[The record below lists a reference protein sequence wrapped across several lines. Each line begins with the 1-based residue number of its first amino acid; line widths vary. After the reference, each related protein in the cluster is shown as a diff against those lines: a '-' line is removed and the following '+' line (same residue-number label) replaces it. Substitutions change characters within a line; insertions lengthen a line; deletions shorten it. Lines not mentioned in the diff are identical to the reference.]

1 VATFSSADGAAE
13 STILTPSPLDW
24 DIDSRPVTTP
34 TKTQRVT
41 KAARNYADVLW
52 SRREFAWY
60 MAMGNLRSRNA
71 STALGLV
78 WWVLNPLLMGLVYY
92 VVFGLILDVSRDLS
106 YLLSGIFV
114 FYYTSTAM
122 TSGANSIIL
131 NTRMLVNLQ
140 FPRLIMPITALIET
154 AIGFLVSI
162 PALYLII
169 GPRYGIWPTMQ
180 FLWIFPL
187 AFVIQTVFNLG
198 LASLAARLAVP
209 FRDILNLLP
218 HLLRIW
224 LYLSPILYTADL
236 YDRLPEP
243 WSTIAKVA
251 NPMVPIL
258 DVYRSALLGYP
269 FDPMQMLFAAV
280 WAIGIAAFAVTI
292 FVRFE
297 GRMARY
303 L

>member
-1 VATFSSADGAAE
+1 MVTETRTSRLRRATSNY
-13 STILTPSPLDW
+13 LD
-24 DIDSRPVTTP
+24 S
-34 TKTQRVT
+34 
-41 KAARNYADVLW
+41 LW

-92 VVFGLILDVSRDLS
+92 VVFGIILNVSRDLS

-114 FYYTSTAM
+114 FYYTSTSVTA
-122 TSGANSIIL
+122 GANSIIQ
-131 NTRMLVNLQ
+131 NTKLLVNLQ
-140 FPRLIMPITALIET
+140 FPRLIMPITALLES
-154 AIGFLVSI
+154 AVGFLVSI

-169 GPRYGIWPTMQ
+169 GLRYGTWPTMQ
-180 FLWIFPL
+180 FLWLFPL
-187 AFVIQTVFNLG
+187 AFVIQSVFNLG
-198 LASLAARLAVP
+198 FASLAARLAVP

-224 LYLSPILYTADL
+224 LYLSPILYSADL
-236 YDRLPEP
+236 FEEKLPEG
-243 WSTIAKVA
+243 WAFIANL

-258 DVYRSALLGYP
+258 GIYRSALLDYP
-269 FDPMQMLFAAV
+269 FEQSELIFAAA
-280 WAIGIAAFAVTI
+280 WAVVVAVYAI
-292 FVRFE
+292 WVFVKFE
-297 GRMARY
+297 GKMARY